1 MLCQIRQGFRLTTAS
16 EPWLLAQSP
25 PFAQIH
31 AATCCG
37 LRHKFA
43 RRQDLL
49 ICVSFKNK
57 QVDRSRK
64 KKWLGYV
71 LAAAE
76 PTKPSSETS
85 WKKYVSDDDILRETP
100 TANPRCQ
107 SSVQRKRSGVLDQSC
122 IVHYA
127 LFFFALPR
135 TCSLA
140 SVGGLGNH
148 ESRRERLLRELF
160 AGGGDSDDA
169 PL

>member
-1 MLCQIRQGFRLTTAS
+1 MALSSVAPLS
-16 EPWLLAQSP
+16 
-25 PFAQIH
+25 QIH

-49 ICVSFKNK
+49 ICVSFKK
-57 QVDRSRK
+57 QTSIDRSRK
-64 KKWLGYV
+64 KKWLGDV

-76 PTKPSSETS
+76 PTKPSPETS
-85 WKKYVSDDDILRETP
+85 WKKYASDDDILRETP

-107 SSVQRKRSGVLDQSC
+107 SSVQRKRSGVLVQSC